1 MVSLR
6 EIKFCTKDIFKKGSQ
21 ILFNIFIP
29 FFLIFILTVSCDSKQ
44 VASSKSDTNDL
55 DSLMVP
61 TPVGVYE
68 PTGLRKLNVA
78 EMAELPKKPGF
89 SFGNFVWK
97 DHNGNVVDTNY
108 FRTGGVLKF
117 VQFYLDE
124 DGSSKEA
131 VVSDMTPEAE
141 AVLRKYFTK
150 TE

>member
-1 MVSLR
+1 MGSFR
-6 EIKFCTKDIFKKGSQ
+6 EIKFCNEGIFKKGSQ
-21 ILFNIFIP
+21 FLFYIFIP
-29 FFLIFILTVSCDSKQ
+29 FFLIFILTVSCNSKQ
-44 VASSKSDTNDL
+44 VVGSKSDANDL

-124 DGSSKEA
+124 DGSPKEA